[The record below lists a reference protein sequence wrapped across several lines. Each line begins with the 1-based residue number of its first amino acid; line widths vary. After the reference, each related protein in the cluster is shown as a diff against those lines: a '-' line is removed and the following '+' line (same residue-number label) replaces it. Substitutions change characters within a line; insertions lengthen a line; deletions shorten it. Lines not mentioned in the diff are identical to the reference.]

1 MVSSSVT
8 IFLNNS
14 LKSFGGY
21 IAIAVM
27 GIINSVMFLILMPI
41 LGINQGSQ
49 PIIGYNYGAKNYTR
63 VKKTLKLSIISA
75 VSISTTGFIII
86 ELFPQ
91 AIINFFNKEN
101 VELFTIGSSGI
112 RIYLSMLPI
121 VGFQIVASNYFEAVN
136 MAKKSIV
143 LSLSRQV
150 IILIPLIII
159 LPKFLQ
165 LTGIWIAGASSD
177 LIASLL
183 TMYFIFNE
191 MKRLKSMED
200 KPFLEEIMKY

>member
-1 MVSSSVT
+1 
-8 IFLNNS
+8 
-14 LKSFGGY
+14 
-21 IAIAVM
+21 M